1 MDTRNIIQ
9 LFHNADLDEDSIQ
22 VLSHAYDKACRSM
35 HDRGQPYLVSEI
47 IAQRMI
53 ALARAGERDPDKLCA
68 SALMALGN
76 KAVFER

>member
-9 LFHNADLDEDSIQ
+9 LFHHADFDEESVQ
-22 VLSHAYDKACRSM
+22 ALSQAYDKACKSM

-47 IAQRMI
+47 IAQRII

-68 SALMALGN
+68 GALTALGN
-76 KAVFER
+76 KAVFES